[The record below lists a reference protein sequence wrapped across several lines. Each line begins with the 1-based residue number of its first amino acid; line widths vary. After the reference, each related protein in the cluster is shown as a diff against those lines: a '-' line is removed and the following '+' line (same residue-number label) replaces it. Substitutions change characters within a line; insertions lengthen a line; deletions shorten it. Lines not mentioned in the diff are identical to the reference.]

1 MKRLPRGHRSNAPR
15 SGSALNAKD
24 PRNGQLLG
32 PNSSAAIGTPI
43 PGSGNPLNGI
53 RQAGDGIAKTGY
65 TWPAIVVGPR
75 FGVAYDISGNQM
87 TVLRA
92 GGGIYYDRPDG
103 NTVFSIPGN
112 PPIANSA
119 DLRYGQLQTL
129 TQGLNILKGDVLHVD
144 LTTQKSRV
152 ESQSGRVQGTFGKSP
167 QKPQAPA
174 TAPQRIAPTQ

>member
-1 MKRLPRGHRSNAPR
+1 M
-15 SGSALNAKD
+15 D
-24 PRNGQLLG
+24 PRNGQILTVPG
-32 PNSSAAIGTPI
+32 TANTQAAIGTPI

-92 GGGIYYDRPDG
+92 GGGLFYDRPDG

-119 DLRYGQLQTL
+119 DLRNGMLQTL
-129 TQGLNILKGDVLHVD
+129 DPGPQHPAEPAAGDVPVRGEGAGD
-144 LTTQKSRV
+144 SGSGKRACSARCRGPWPSTCRMSATTASTGWARFRV
-152 ESQSGRVQGTFGKSP
+152 ARPST
-167 QKPQAPA
+167 
-174 TAPQRIAPTQ
+174 